1 MSACLGFRFKSFQ
14 WHPPRPPKGAGWYE
28 PQHRASAGAKLTC
41 SSRGVLRRRKQSA
54 VHVRTPKWSIFHGK
68 LWTLCRIAWP
78 RVTTSATTAGGVPDR
93 KCEPRSRDIP
103 SLQGAPVVY
112 GFGHPNFCGFPI
124 DFPTE
129 FPGFSTRCPGFWIQF
144 LIHSCQVHDRG
155 LGGNDVWHLGTPHRA
170 LSLRSSIEFD
180 DLMTS
185 CEASTQVWLGPISV
199 WWSHSRF
206 GCRAINHAGGIWNL
220 RIFFQYRVSPLMG
233 INGKICFTDEM
244 SENDW
249 TWECSM
255 F

>member
-1 MSACLGFRFKSFQ
+1 MNHSTGHQQVPNWLAPAEVCCAAENKAQ
-14 WHPPRPPKGAGWYE
+14 C
-28 PQHRASAGAKLTC
+28 TC
-41 SSRGVLRRRKQSA
+41 VHQSGPFS
-54 VHVRTPKWSIFHGK
+54 VGK

-170 LSLRSSIEFD
+170 LSLRSSIE
-180 DLMTS
+180 LMIWWRAVKLRLRFGWAPFLFGGVILGSAAEQST
-185 CEASTQVWLGPISV
+185 TQVG
-199 WWSHSRF
+199 F
-206 GCRAINHAGGIWNL
+206 
-220 RIFFQYRVSPLMG
+220 
-233 INGKICFTDEM
+233 E
-244 SENDW
+244 
-249 TWECSM
+249 TWGSS
-255 F
+255 FNIGYPH